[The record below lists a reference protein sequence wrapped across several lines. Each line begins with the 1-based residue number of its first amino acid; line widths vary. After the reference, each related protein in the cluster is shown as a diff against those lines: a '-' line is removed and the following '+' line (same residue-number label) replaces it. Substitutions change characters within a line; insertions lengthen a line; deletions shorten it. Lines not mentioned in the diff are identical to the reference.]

1 MRAGPTS
8 PPPLSAAETER
19 LSEVDG
25 LLLRGETAI
34 DALIDRLA
42 DPSWAVRRAV
52 VSSLASLG
60 DAAARALT
68 AALVQRRDSE
78 ARIAATVDALA
89 ACTGPTTSDLVAA
102 LHGDSAPAVVADVAQ
117 ILGRRRATAA
127 TGTLI
132 ALTRHGDDNVAV
144 AAIEALGRVGGRAA
158 IDALVDTVRTGGFFR
173 TVPAIDVLGRSG
185 DPRAVAPLAELLA
198 SQHLAAEA
206 ARALGRTGER
216 AAVAPLAHLLTGGA
230 ALARVAAVAL
240 GELELRHGQRLGDG
254 GVIAQSI
261 AQSLRAL
268 AEPSMVRRLIDA
280 LDDADTAEQ
289 VAICR
294 MLSILG
300 GAEATAALSRL
311 LDGDPVVAAAAG
323 RALVSLDEIA
333 ERELLIALDEG
344 DAPRRLILLPMVSRS
359 SALPIV
365 LRCLDDED
373 AGVRAAACDALA
385 RIGAPAA
392 VAPVFKL
399 LADSN
404 PRVVQSAVGAI
415 QSLGA
420 ADTERLTLEAARAPW
435 PSVRRAALRIVGFFG
450 WPRSLPVVKAALADS
465 DERVREAALQS
476 LPFIDDPVALDEL
489 LAVAA
494 GPNNRLRAVATR
506 ALGQSRPALRVTAAL
521 LRGLADPDPWVR
533 YYACQSLGRLGV
545 DTATPAITRL
555 LDDPA
560 GQVRVA
566 AIEALSHLPGEVA
579 FAALRDAAAAPDP
592 DVRRAAL
599 VGLGISR
606 RPEAE
611 PLLIAA
617 MASPDVATR
626 LVALAAVADFGDSE
640 AVVAGLERA
649 AADTQDTVRH
659 AAFGFLAA
667 RPGAHATRLLVAAL
681 GRRHHVDADDVERIV
696 EALAVPAAGRSEALI
711 ASLAQADDEVAP
723 LILSALARARRPD
736 ADVAIR
742 AALHGANP
750 AARKAAASVVASRGG
765 DGLAELG
772 RLATGDPDPEVR
784 RVIAL
789 LLSR

>member
-1 MRAGPTS
+1 
-8 PPPLSAAETER
+8 
-19 LSEVDG
+19 
-25 LLLRGETAI
+25 
-34 DALIDRLA
+34 
-42 DPSWAVRRAV
+42 
-52 VSSLASLG
+52 
-60 DAAARALT
+60 
-68 AALVQRRDSE
+68 
-78 ARIAATVDALA
+78 
-89 ACTGPTTSDLVAA
+89 
-102 LHGDSAPAVVADVAQ
+102 
-117 ILGRRRATAA
+117 
-127 TGTLI
+127 
-132 ALTRHGDDNVAV
+132 
-144 AAIEALGRVGGRAA
+144 
-158 IDALVDTVRTGGFFR
+158 
-173 TVPAIDVLGRSG
+173 
-185 DPRAVAPLAELLA
+185 
-198 SQHLAAEA
+198 
-206 ARALGRTGER
+206 
-216 AAVAPLAHLLTGGA
+216 
-230 ALARVAAVAL
+230 
-240 GELELRHGQRLGDG
+240 
-254 GVIAQSI
+254 
-261 AQSLRAL
+261 
-268 AEPSMVRRLIDA
+268 
-280 LDDADTAEQ
+280 
-289 VAICR
+289 
-294 MLSILG
+294 
-300 GAEATAALSRL
+300 
-311 LDGDPVVAAAAG
+311 
-323 RALVSLDEIA
+323 
-333 ERELLIALDEG
+333 
-344 DAPRRLILLPMVSRS
+344 VSRS

-385 RIGAPAA
+385 RIGAPTA

-399 LADSN
+399 LADNN

-415 QSLGA
+415 QALGG

-450 WPRSLPVVKAALADS
+450 WPRSLPVVKAALADG

-489 LAVAA
+489 LAVAT
-494 GPNNRLRAVATR
+494 GPSNRLRAVATR

-545 DTATPAITRL
+545 DTATPAIARL

-579 FAALRDAAAAPDP
+579 FAALRDAAAAADL

-611 PLLIAA
+611 PLLTAA
-617 MASPDVATR
+617 MASSDVATR
-626 LVALAAVADFGDSE
+626 LVALAAVADFRDSE

-649 AADTQDTVRH
+649 VADTQDTVRH

-681 GRRHHVDADDVERIV
+681 ARRHHVDADDVERIV

-750 AARKAAASVVASRGG
+750 AARKAAASVVAARGG
-765 DGLAELG
+765 DGIAELR
-772 RLATGDPDPEVR
+772 RLATSDPDPEVR